1 MLPTIVVALV
11 RRGDRML
18 MVRGKGSDD
27 PAPGWMLPGGR
38 VEPGEELR
46 EALAR
51 ELAEETGLELRGELE
66 VAFEVEVDYD
76 SDVVTGRHRS
86 ITYTCD
92 AVGKLRP
99 DDPDGLVDTAEW
111 LDRAVAL
118 DRLGELEWYEREPL
132 RRFLAGEAPA
142 GASYRYR
149 VSGARGRMVRGDFSD
164 LGRRFDAFALLYHVA
179 SGKVL
184 LHERDEYAPVNP
196 NKWGLFGGGGEDEDD
211 GDPITTLRRE
221 LREELGI
228 AVEPDGIVPLCEY
241 LNRGRVDRYV
251 YYCAWP
257 SLSTDFVLGE
267 GRSFAWVGVDDAL
280 QHLDL
285 SDGTRR
291 DLLVFKKRVISGR

>member
-1 MLPTIVVALV
+1 MLPTIVAALV
-11 RRGDRML
+11 RRGDRIL
-18 MVRGKGSDD
+18 MVRGQDPDD

-76 SDVVTGRHRS
+76 SDVITGAHRA
-86 ITYTCD
+86 ITYSCG
-92 AVGKLRP
+92 AVGKLSP
-99 DDPDGLVDTAEW
+99 DDPDGLVDAASW
-111 LDRAVAL
+111 LDSAVAL
-118 DRLGELEWYEREPL
+118 ERLGQLEWYEREPL

-149 VSGARGRMVRGDFSD
+149 VSGKRGRMVRSD
-164 LGRRFDAFALLYHVA
+164 LSTFGRRFDAFAFLYHAA

-196 NKWGLFGGGGEDEDD
+196 KKWGLFGGGNEDEDG

-228 AVEPDGIVPLCEY
+228 AVEPNRIVPLCEY
-241 LNRGRVDRYV
+241 LGRDRIDRYV

-267 GRSFAWVGVDDAL
+267 GKSFAWVKVDDAL

-291 DLLVFKKRVISGR
+291 DLLVFKDRVISAR